1 MRARTLAA
9 GVANGL
15 TMLAGQTTKQ
25 STRLFKHGP
34 NDPPEDLLGDDEALL
49 PTPDGAVC
57 ALCGHAFR
65 PVDDVRS
72 TSAGPV
78 HEACPA

>member
-1 MRARTLAA
+1 MRIRTVAA

-25 STRLFKHGP
+25 STRLFKHGRG
-34 NDPPEDLLGDDEALL
+34 DPPEDLLGDDTALL

-57 ALCGHAFR
+57 VLCGKAFR
-65 PVDDVRS
+65 PVDDVRA
-72 TSAGPV
+72 TGQGPV
-78 HEACPA
+78 HEACPV